1 MKPIAYP
8 ISWQTYPLDTR
19 KTRAQSVLLGETKEV
34 GEASAAVSKSSMY
47 KGLSI
52 ILMRTGIN
60 NMILL
65 SLFEYIKLRIN
76 QLEA

>member
-1 MKPIAYP
+1 
-8 ISWQTYPLDTR
+8 
-19 KTRAQSVLLGETKEV
+19 
-34 GEASAAVSKSSMY
+34 MY

-52 ILMRTGIN
+52 ILLRTGIN

-76 QLEA
+76 QLEV

>member
-1 MKPIAYP
+1 M
-8 ISWQTYPLDTR
+8 
-19 KTRAQSVLLGETKEV
+19 LLGKTKEV

-52 ILMRTGIN
+52 ILIRTGVN

-65 SLFEYIKLRIN
+65 SMFEYIKMRIN
-76 QLEA
+76 QLEG